1 MKKRNIEKCP
11 FLFLMC
17 GQQEEERDH
26 SALCVAVFREFVT
39 INRERKETE
48 EECNDL

>member
-26 SALCVAVFREFVT
+26 SALCVAVFKRVCY
-39 INRERKETE
+39 NKQRKER
-48 EECNDL
+48 NGGRV